1 MKLKYT
7 FVVVFSLL
15 LVSCSVV
22 KKTETATAVIS
33 ISDYAYIQH
42 FHEGIRFKTTGQYDE
57 AIRAFEQCLAVKQ
70 TDDAVY
76 YALSQIYLG
85 KKELAKSAECIQK
98 AASIDP
104 NNVWYAEELAY
115 MYVDQKKY
123 AQANVQF
130 EKLIKNEPRN
140 VEWIYSYAESLAKE
154 GKWNE
159 AIKALSKTEDLVG
172 SQPELTIE
180 KFRLYI
186 QAKQTDKA
194 LTELVNARKKLPND
208 PQLLGTLV
216 EFYFQTGNEEKGI
229 KLLEDLVN
237 VSPENG
243 RAHLALAD
251 VYRQK
256 NERSKSMEQLK
267 LAFSCEDVDFETRMK
282 ILITLL
288 ETNKSL
294 DESVLNLV
302 NQLVIDNPKEAKA
315 HSIQG
320 DFYLRLNKE
329 KDALNS
335 YRKAL
340 EFDQNQYPIWNQVLL
355 MEYQSG
361 SFETLY
367 QDSKKALSLFPTI
380 PTIYLLNGVSA
391 VQLKKY
397 QEAIDILINGK
408 ELIVND
414 PSIEAEL
421 LGQIGEAYF
430 CLNQLELGK
439 ENYKAAI
446 AKDPQSLLLRN
457 NYAYRLALAKIDLE
471 YAFKLAKEISEL
483 NPNNVH
489 FIDTKGFVCFQMGKY
504 GQALNYFELA
514 YTEDA
519 TDKLIIEHLGDA
531 YFFNNE
537 TPKALELWERA
548 LKMGA
553 TNKNLQKKITNKKYY
568 DPIF

>member
-57 AIRAFEQCLAVKQ
+57 AIRALEQCLAVKQ

-85 KKELAKSAECIQK
+85 KKELAKSADCIQK
-98 AASIDP
+98 AATIDP
-104 NNVWYAEELAY
+104 NNIWYAEELAY

-140 VEWIYSYAESLAKE
+140 VEWMYSYAESLAKD

-186 QAKQTDKA
+186 QAKQMDKA
-194 LTELVNARKKLPND
+194 LNELLSARKKSPND

-229 KLLEDLVN
+229 TLLEDLVK

-267 LAFSCEDVDFETRMK
+267 LAFSCEDVDFETKMK
-282 ILITLL
+282 ILLTLL

-302 NQLVIDNPKEAKA
+302 NQLVSDNPKEAKA

-329 KDALNS
+329 NDALNS

-361 SFETLY
+361 NFETLY
-367 QDSKKALSLFPTI
+367 QDSKKALMLFPTI

-397 QEAIDILINGK
+397 QEAIEILKNGK

-414 PSIEAEL
+414 PSIEAEM

-446 AKDPQSLLLRN
+446 TKDPQSLLLRN

-471 YAFKLAKEISEL
+471 YALKLAKEISEL
-483 NPNNVH
+483 NPKSVH
-489 FIDTKGFVCFQMGKY
+489 FIDTKGFVYFQMGNY
-504 GQALNYFELA
+504 SQALNYFELA

-519 TDKLIIEHLGDA
+519 SDKLIIEHLGDA
-531 YFFNNE
+531 YFFTNE
-537 TPKALELWERA
+537 IPKALELWERA

>member
-1 MKLKYT
+1 MKLSYT
-7 FVVVFSLL
+7 FVVVLSLL
-15 LVSCSVV
+15 LVGCSVV

-57 AIRAFEQCLAVKQ
+57 AIRSFEQCLAVKQ

-85 KKELAKSAECIQK
+85 KKELAKSADCIQK
-98 AASIDP
+98 AATIDP
-104 NNVWYAEELAY
+104 NNIWYAEELAY

-123 AQANVQF
+123 PQANVQF

-140 VEWIYSYAESLAKE
+140 VEWMYSYAESLAKD

-172 SQPELTIE
+172 AQPELTIE

-194 LTELVNARKKLPND
+194 LNELLNARKKLPND

-216 EFYFQTGNEEKGI
+216 EFYFQTGNEVKGI
-229 KLLEDLVN
+229 ALLEDLVN

-256 NERSKSMEQLK
+256 NDRTKSMEQLK
-267 LAFSCEDVDFETRMK
+267 LAFSCEDVDFETKMK

-329 KDALNS
+329 NDALNS

-367 QDSKKALSLFPTI
+367 QDSKKALTLFPTI

-391 VQLKKY
+391 VQLKKH
-397 QEAIDILINGK
+397 QEAIDILKNGK

-414 PSIEAEL
+414 PSIEAEM

-446 AKDPQSLLLRN
+446 TKDPQSLLLRN

-471 YAFKLAKEISEL
+471 YALKLAKEISEL
-483 NPNNVH
+483 NPKSVH
-489 FIDTKGFVCFQMGKY
+489 FIDTKGFVYFQMGNY
-504 GQALNYFELA
+504 SQALNYFELA

-531 YFFNNE
+531 YFFTNE
-537 TPKALELWERA
+537 IPKALELWERA

>member
-1 MKLKYT
+1 MNVSQKL
-7 FVVVFSLL
+7 FIICALL
-15 LVSCSVV
+15 LVSCGTVKKNAPASVV
-22 KKTETATAVIS
+22 VSAA
-33 ISDYAYIQH
+33 DYGYIQH
-42 FHEGIRFKTTGQYDE
+42 FHEGIRYKTTGQFDE
-57 AIRAFEQCLAVKQ
+57 AIRAFEQCLAIKQ

-85 KKELAKSAECIQK
+85 KKELAKSADCIQK
-98 AASIDP
+98 AAKIDP
-104 NNVWYAEELAY
+104 TNIWYAEELAY
-115 MYVDQKKY
+115 MFVEQKKY
-123 AQANVQF
+123 AEANVQF

-140 VEWIYSYAESLAKE
+140 VEWMYSYAESLAKD
-154 GKWNE
+154 GKWND
-159 AIKALSKTEDLVG
+159 AIKALTKTEDLVG
-172 SQPELTIE
+172 AQPELTIE

-194 LTELVNARKKLPND
+194 LNELLSARKKSPND

-229 KLLEDLVN
+229 LLLEDLVK

-251 VYRQK
+251 IYRQK
-256 NERSKSMEQLK
+256 NERTKSMEQLK
-267 LAFSCEDVDFETRMK
+267 LAFSCEDVDFEMKMK

-288 ETNKSL
+288 ETAKTIDQSVMSL
-294 DESVLNLV
+294 VD
-302 NQLVIDNPKEAKA
+302 QLVINNPTQAKA

-320 DFYLRLNKE
+320 DFYLRQNKE
-329 KDALNS
+329 NEAL
-335 YRKAL
+335 YAYKKAL

-361 SFETLY
+361 AFEILY
-367 QDSKKALSLFPTI
+367 NDSKKCLELFPTI

-391 VQLKKY
+391 VQLKKH
-397 QEAIDILINGK
+397 QEAIDILKVGK
-408 ELIVND
+408 ESVVND
-414 PSIEAEL
+414 PSIEAEM

-430 CLNQLELGK
+430 CLNQVELGK

-471 YAFKLAKEISEL
+471 YAYKLAKEISEM
-483 NPNNVH
+483 NPKSVH
-489 FIDTKGFVCFQMGKY
+489 FIDTKGFVLFQMGNFT
-504 GQALNYFELA
+504 QALNLFELA

-519 TDKLIIEHLGDA
+519 TDKLINEHLGDA
-531 YFFNNE
+531 YFFDGDI
-537 TPKALELWERA
+537 PKAVEMWERA

-553 TNKNLQKKITNKKYY
+553 TNKNLPKKITNKKYY

>member
-57 AIRAFEQCLAVKQ
+57 AIRSFEQCLAVKQ

-85 KKELAKSAECIQK
+85 KKELAKSADCIQK
-98 AASIDP
+98 AATIDP
-104 NNVWYAEELAY
+104 NNIWYAEELAY

-140 VEWIYSYAESLAKE
+140 VEWMYSYAESLAKD

-172 SQPELTIE
+172 AQPELTIE

-186 QAKQTDKA
+186 QAKQMDKA
-194 LTELVNARKKLPND
+194 LNELLSARKKSPND

-229 KLLEDLVN
+229 LLLEDLVK

-267 LAFSCEDVDFETRMK
+267 LAFSCEDVDFETKMK
-282 ILITLL
+282 ILLTLL

-302 NQLVIDNPKEAKA
+302 NQLVSDNPKEAKA

-329 KDALNS
+329 NDALNS

-367 QDSKKALSLFPTI
+367 QDSKKALTLFPTI

-397 QEAIDILINGK
+397 QEAIEVLKNGK

-414 PSIEAEL
+414 PSIEAEM

-446 AKDPQSLLLRN
+446 TKDPQSLLLLN

-471 YAFKLAKEISEL
+471 YALKLAKEISEL
-483 NPNNVH
+483 NPKSVH
-489 FIDTKGFVCFQMGKY
+489 FIDTKGFVYFQMGNY
-504 GQALNYFELA
+504 SQALNYFELA
-514 YTEDA
+514 YTEGA
-519 TDKLIIEHLGDA
+519 RDKLIIEHLGDA
-531 YFFNNE
+531 YFFTNE
-537 TPKALELWERA
+537 IPKALEFWERA

>member
-1 MKLKYT
+1 MKLSYT
-7 FVVVFSLL
+7 FVVVLSLL
-15 LVSCSVV
+15 LVGCSVV

-33 ISDYAYIQH
+33 ITDYAYIQH

-57 AIRAFEQCLAVKQ
+57 AIRSFEQCLAVKQ

-85 KKELAKSAECIQK
+85 KKELAKSADCIQK
-98 AASIDP
+98 AATIDP
-104 NNVWYAEELAY
+104 NNIWYAEELAY

-123 AQANVQF
+123 TQANVQF

-140 VEWIYSYAESLAKE
+140 VEWMYSYAESLAKD

-172 SQPELTIE
+172 AQPELTIE

-194 LTELVNARKKLPND
+194 LNELLNARKKLPND

-216 EFYFQTGNEEKGI
+216 EFYFQTGNEVKGI
-229 KLLEDLVN
+229 ALLEDLVN

-256 NERSKSMEQLK
+256 NDRIKSMEQLK
-267 LAFSCEDVDFETRMK
+267 LAFSCEDVDFETKMK
-282 ILITLL
+282 ILLTLL

-329 KDALNS
+329 NDALNS

-361 SFETLY
+361 AFEILY
-367 QDSKKALSLFPTI
+367 NDSKKCLELFPTI

-391 VQLKKY
+391 VQLKKH
-397 QEAIDILINGK
+397 QEAIDILKVGK
-408 ELIVND
+408 ELVVND
-414 PSIEAEL
+414 PSIEAEM

-430 CLNQLELGK
+430 CLNQVELGK

-471 YAFKLAKEISEL
+471 YAYKLAKEISEM
-483 NPNNVH
+483 NPKSVH
-489 FIDTKGFVCFQMGKY
+489 FIDTKGFVLFQMGNY

-514 YTEDA
+514 YTEGA
-519 TDKLIIEHLGDA
+519 SDKLIIEHLGDA
-531 YFFNNE
+531 YFFTNE
-537 TPKALELWERA
+537 IPKALELWERA

>member
-1 MKLKYT
+1 MKLSYT
-7 FVVVFSLL
+7 FVVVLSLL
-15 LVSCSVV
+15 LVGCSVV
-22 KKTETATAVIS
+22 KKTETATDVIS
-33 ISDYAYIQH
+33 ITDYAYIQH

-57 AIRAFEQCLAVKQ
+57 AIRSFEQCLAVKQ

-76 YALSQIYLG
+76 YALAQIYLG
-85 KKELAKSAECIQK
+85 KKELAKSADCIQK
-98 AASIDP
+98 AATIDP
-104 NNVWYAEELAY
+104 NNIWYAEELAY

-123 AQANVQF
+123 TQANVQF

-140 VEWIYSYAESLAKE
+140 VEWMYSYAESLAKD

-172 SQPELTIE
+172 AQPELTIE

-194 LTELVNARKKLPND
+194 LNELLNARKKLPND

-216 EFYFQTGNEEKGI
+216 EFYFQTGNEVKGI
-229 KLLEDLVN
+229 ALLEDLVN

-256 NERSKSMEQLK
+256 NDRIKSMEQLK
-267 LAFSCEDVDFETRMK
+267 LAFSCEDVDFETKMK
-282 ILITLL
+282 ILLTLL

-329 KDALNS
+329 NDALNS

-367 QDSKKALSLFPTI
+367 QDSKKALTLFPTI

-391 VQLKKY
+391 VQLKKH
-397 QEAIDILINGK
+397 QEAIDILKNGK

-414 PSIEAEL
+414 PSIEAEM

-430 CLNQLELGK
+430 CLNQVELGK

-483 NPNNVH
+483 NPKSVH
-489 FIDTKGFVCFQMGKY
+489 FIDTKGFVCFQMGNY

-514 YTEDA
+514 YTEGA
-519 TDKLIIEHLGDA
+519 SDKLIIEHLGDA
-531 YFFNNE
+531 YFFTNE
-537 TPKALELWERA
+537 IPKALELWERA